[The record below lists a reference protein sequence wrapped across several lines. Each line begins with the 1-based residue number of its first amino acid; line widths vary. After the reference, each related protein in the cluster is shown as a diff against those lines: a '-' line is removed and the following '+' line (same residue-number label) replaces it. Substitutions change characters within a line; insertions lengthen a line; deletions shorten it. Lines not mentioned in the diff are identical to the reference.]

1 MSGPQGAGA
10 ALCVLCRHC
19 KASRRIIDSS
29 TLPPP
34 GPWSE
39 MTWSTLLLLRQCS
52 RLQLFVITD
61 TNMWCLQQWKIFEGL
76 LEILYPPDG
85 APGPRLHGDLSA
97 PAGEARLL
105 AVTLGPGH
113 RQLQQPGARGPRPS
127 FTSCSYKHIGKW
139 VEKTTCLV
147 SFHFQII

>member
-1 MSGPQGAGA
+1 MVHPAVAAPVLQAAVVRHHGHEHVVPAASSG
-10 ALCVLCRHC
+10 
-19 KASRRIIDSS
+19 
-29 TLPPP
+29 
-34 GPWSE
+34 
-39 MTWSTLLLLRQCS
+39 
-52 RLQLFVITD
+52 
-61 TNMWCLQQWKIFEGL
+61 KIFEGL

-113 RQLQQPGARGPRPS
+113 RQLLQPGARGPRPA